1 MPGPG
6 TKIPGSITIS
16 VDVPEVVQPNIHN
29 KGKKMRKIM
38 IGMAAVISMF
48 AGSSVLAQETLLEH
62 VVAACETDLQNY
74 CSQVTPGNGRLLHCM
89 AAHEDK
95 ISGQCE
101 YAFYQAA
108 TLLEQ
113 LSVAINYVAQEC
125 KTDIQNHCSDVE
137 MGDGKIL
144 ACLAEQEADVS
155 ESCKKAV
162 ADTVGE

>member
-1 MPGPG
+1 
-6 TKIPGSITIS
+6 
-16 VDVPEVVQPNIHN
+16 
-29 KGKKMRKIM
+29 MRKTM
-38 IGMAAVISMF
+38 IGMAAFAALF
-48 AGSSVLAQETLLEH
+48 AGSSALAQETLLEH
-62 VVAACETDLQNY
+62 LVAACETDLKNY

-113 LSVAINYVAQEC
+113 MSVAINYVAQEC
-125 KTDIQNHCSDVE
+125 KTEIETHCSDIKLGE
-137 MGDGKIL
+137 GRIL
-144 ACLAEQEADVS
+144 ACLAENDEEVG
-155 ESCKKAV
+155 ESCKKAI

>member
-1 MPGPG
+1 
-6 TKIPGSITIS
+6 
-16 VDVPEVVQPNIHN
+16 
-29 KGKKMRKIM
+29 MRKTM
-38 IGMAAVISMF
+38 IGMTAIAALF
-48 AGSSVLAQETLLEH
+48 AGSNALAQETILEH
-62 VVAACETDLQNY
+62 LVAACETDLQNY

-113 LSVAINYVAQEC
+113 LSVAINYVAREC
-125 KTDIQNHCSDVE
+125 KTEIETHCSDIE
-137 MGDGKIL
+137 LGEGRIL
-144 ACLAEQEADVS
+144 ACLAENDEEVG

>member
-1 MPGPG
+1 
-6 TKIPGSITIS
+6 
-16 VDVPEVVQPNIHN
+16 
-29 KGKKMRKIM
+29 MRKM
-38 IGMAAVISMF
+38 MTGMTAAIALF
-48 AGSSVLAQETLLEH
+48 AASSAMAQETLLEH
-62 VVAACETDLQNY
+62 VVIACETDLQNY

-113 LSVAINYVAQEC
+113 LSVAINYLAQEC
-125 KTDIQNHCSDVE
+125 KTDIQTHCSDVE

-144 ACLAEQEADVS
+144 ACLTEHEAEVGEG
-155 ESCKKAV
+155 CKKAV

>member
-1 MPGPG
+1 M
-6 TKIPGSITIS
+6 
-16 VDVPEVVQPNIHN
+16 
-29 KGKKMRKIM
+29 KKMM
-38 IGMAAVISMF
+38 TGMTAAIALF
-48 AGSSVLAQETLLEH
+48 AASSVLAQETLLDH
-62 VVAACETDLQNY
+62 VVTACEADLQNY

-113 LSVAINYVAQEC
+113 LSVAINYLAQEC
-125 KTDIQNHCSDVE
+125 KTDIQTHCSDVE

-144 ACLAEQEADVS
+144 ACLAEHEEEVGEA
-155 ESCKKAV
+155 CKKAV